1 MFDGYNIDD
10 DETYL
15 FISCLSIAHSYM
27 IYSWHGNYVYAILS
41 CDFETLHIHP
51 LPPSLSLISF
61 LAHFLLFDVNVDVD
75 MCCINLY
82 IDEDIGLHG
91 FNPALFLSTSKCAFT
106 PRPLIVQPLIA
117 ESNQYLLFVNE
128 KPWREGL
135 WDQVVASE
143 VSYLHSVYIIFS
155 STLIVQYV
163 TI

>member
-1 MFDGYNIDD
+1 MDIIQGNDD

-15 FISCLSIAHSYM
+15 YISCLSIAHSYM

-51 LPPSLSLISF
+51 LPPSLSL
-61 LAHFLLFDVNVDVD
+61 LDVNVDVD

-82 IDEDIGLHG
+82 LDEDIGLHG

-128 KPWREGL
+128 KPWREGR

-143 VSYLHSVYIIFS
+143 VSYLHSVY
-155 STLIVQYV
+155 
-163 TI
+163 

>member
-1 MFDGYNIDD
+1 MTMMKHIYIFHV
-10 DETYL
+10 YL
-15 FISCLSIAHSYM
+15 LPIHI
-27 IYSWHGNYVYAILS
+27 IYLWHGNYVYAILS

-51 LPPSLSLISF
+51 LPPSLSL
-61 LAHFLLFDVNVDVD
+61 LDVNVDVD

-82 IDEDIGLHG
+82 LDEDIGLHG

-128 KPWREGL
+128 KPWREGR

-155 STLIVQYV
+155 ITLIVQYV

>member
-1 MFDGYNIDD
+1 MTMMKHIYIFHV
-10 DETYL
+10 YL
-15 FISCLSIAHSYM
+15 LPIHI
-27 IYSWHGNYVYAILS
+27 IYLWHGNYVYAILS

-51 LPPSLSLISF
+51 LPPSLSL
-61 LAHFLLFDVNVDVD
+61 LDVNVDVD

-82 IDEDIGLHG
+82 LDEDIGLHG

-128 KPWREGL
+128 KPWREGR

-143 VSYLHSVYIIFS
+143 VSYLHSVY
-155 STLIVQYV
+155 
-163 TI
+163 